1 MIKKQNYLK
10 HAIVLFLLLL
20 LMQPERAWAAYENV
34 EFSSLTNHDGLT
46 NSQVGAIL
54 KDTRGYIWFGTQSG
68 LCRFDGFRM
77 KTFYYSNTDDKSLPN
92 NSVDELQQDYDGNI
106 WVHTSVGYSIYKY
119 DEEQFERKPEEWL
132 KNIHVQGPPYKL
144 LIDKDKNM
152 WIAVYGQGLFFHNA
166 KTKNTYLF
174 KFTKKAQPGCLKEG
188 NISKITEVD
197 GDALITYNDGT
208 ICRVNGQ
215 KQKVLWYNSF
225 LATHKAAGDNGA
237 YTFYDGIGGFW
248 VSVSNANYV
257 YQSKTG
263 KWTDARSYLTNMG
276 IDIPCPT
283 RILMRDIARDKAG
296 NLWVASD
303 HNGLF
308 FVDFKRKICRQY
320 VHSEAKGS
328 IIDNSLQKVY
338 VDDEGAIWVGSYKNG
353 VAYYSPDA
361 QKFTT
366 IPLGDVCT
374 ITQDLNGNLWC
385 GTNDSGIV
393 CYSPLTGQ
401 SWRFSQAETGL
412 ASDIIVSSVT
422 MADGTMYFGTFNGG
436 LAQYKNGR
444 WKSFQAAPGGLANN
458 SVWCLAEDP
467 YHRLIIGTLGSG
479 FQIYNPESGKFTTY
493 NVQNSG
499 ITSDFINSLFLPNKD
514 EILIGHSQNYSI
526 FNFGTRKVTNVNT
539 TKDGQP
545 FPSPSLNYMMKDSRG
560 ILWIASPAGVT
571 MYDEASGQ
579 LESINDLNG
588 TQGTVGCM
596 VLEDKQHNIWLVS
609 EFIVTRVT
617 LTKNN
622 QGKWD
627 ITMISFNS
635 LDGLQSRQFNQRSAC
650 LMRNGAIAIG
660 GQDGINII
668 NPAKILPALK
678 HAHVLFS
685 GFVLFDHPLKAGEEF
700 EGRVPLEKSLDTHLE
715 LDLSYKDKAF
725 TIQFASDQVSIPAR
739 CRFLYRMKGLDDK
752 WMLTPEGRPEATFT
766 NLSSGSYVL
775 EAKVVNADGSVSEE
789 VSTLKIYIHPP
800 FYLSIWAFIVYIILI
815 GVAFYLY
822 RKRML
827 EKQRVKFEL
836 QSKED
841 SIKKTKELNELKLNF
856 FTNVSHEL
864 RTPLTLI
871 ISPLVTMIR
880 DEGDPEKRRKLELIH
895 RNATRLLN
903 LVNQILDFR
912 KFDQNKEKLSLA
924 RMDIVSFVDNIC
936 NSFRI
941 LANNKVNLS
950 FESFTS
956 KLIMTFDADKV
967 GKIVNNLLSNAY
979 KFTPDGGS
987 ITVRLSVA
995 LGVEV
1000 KDHTHDM
1007 LRISVADNGKGISD
1021 EEKKHVFERF
1031 YQVNGTEMQPAGGS
1045 GIGLNLVKKFTE
1057 LHGGQVEVRDNDG
1070 GGSVFIVDLPMDD
1083 GGAAKTNAHL
1093 ESMRVAPVIATVH
1106 KAEDTMEETVE
1117 EGGSSDA
1124 LYGVHRS
1131 SLTAKP
1137 ARKNYVAKVLLVD
1150 DSDDF
1155 REFMRDV
1162 LTDYQVIEA
1171 VNGKDAWQKIIEV
1184 RPDVILSD
1192 VMMPVMDGIE
1202 LCRMVKSNE
1211 ETASIPFVMLTARLA
1226 TDHQVEGLESGAD
1239 DYIIK
1244 PFNIDMLNLRIR
1256 NLLGWARRSAR
1267 RSFLDKNKEE
1277 KKDSSQ
1283 PKERVI
1289 PKGELGD
1296 FEMTASDRKFL
1307 ADVDKYIK
1315 DMMGNPDTSVESMS
1329 AHLCMSRV
1337 QLYKRMVSL
1346 TGTTP
1351 SEYLRAK
1358 RIKRAEELIHSDELN
1373 ISEIAYTVGFNNPRY
1388 FTKYFQEAYGLTPSQ
1403 YKKKLNGE
1411 SI

>member
-1 MIKKQNYLK
+1 MI
-10 HAIVLFLLLL
+10 
-20 LMQPERAWAAYENV
+20 
-34 EFSSLTNHDGLT
+34 
-46 NSQVGAIL
+46 
-54 KDTRGYIWFGTQSG
+54 
-68 LCRFDGFRM
+68 
-77 KTFYYSNTDDKSLPN
+77 
-92 NSVDELQQDYDGNI
+92 
-106 WVHTSVGYSIYKY
+106 
-119 DEEQFERKPEEWL
+119 
-132 KNIHVQGPPYKL
+132 
-144 LIDKDKNM
+144 
-152 WIAVYGQGLFFHNA
+152 
-166 KTKNTYLF
+166 
-174 KFTKKAQPGCLKEG
+174 
-188 NISKITEVD
+188 
-197 GDALITYNDGT
+197 
-208 ICRVNGQ
+208 
-215 KQKVLWYNSF
+215 
-225 LATHKAAGDNGA
+225 
-237 YTFYDGIGGFW
+237 
-248 VSVSNANYV
+248 
-257 YQSKTG
+257 
-263 KWTDARSYLTNMG
+263 
-276 IDIPCPT
+276 
-283 RILMRDIARDKAG
+283 
-296 NLWVASD
+296 
-303 HNGLF
+303 
-308 FVDFKRKICRQY
+308 
-320 VHSEAKGS
+320 
-328 IIDNSLQKVY
+328 
-338 VDDEGAIWVGSYKNG
+338 
-353 VAYYSPDA
+353 
-361 QKFTT
+361 
-366 IPLGDVCT
+366 
-374 ITQDLNGNLWC
+374 
-385 GTNDSGIV
+385 
-393 CYSPLTGQ
+393 
-401 SWRFSQAETGL
+401 
-412 ASDIIVSSVT
+412 
-422 MADGTMYFGTFNGG
+422 
-436 LAQYKNGR
+436 
-444 WKSFQAAPGGLANN
+444 
-458 SVWCLAEDP
+458 
-467 YHRLIIGTLGSG
+467 
-479 FQIYNPESGKFTTY
+479 
-493 NVQNSG
+493 
-499 ITSDFINSLFLPNKD
+499 
-514 EILIGHSQNYSI
+514 
-526 FNFGTRKVTNVNT
+526 
-539 TKDGQP
+539 
-545 FPSPSLNYMMKDSRG
+545 
-560 ILWIASPAGVT
+560 
-571 MYDEASGQ
+571 
-579 LESINDLNG
+579 
-588 TQGTVGCM
+588 
-596 VLEDKQHNIWLVS
+596 
-609 EFIVTRVT
+609 
-617 LTKNN
+617 
-622 QGKWD
+622 
-627 ITMISFNS
+627 
-635 LDGLQSRQFNQRSAC
+635 
-650 LMRNGAIAIG
+650 
-660 GQDGINII
+660 
-668 NPAKILPALK
+668 
-678 HAHVLFS
+678 
-685 GFVLFDHPLKAGEEF
+685 
-700 EGRVPLEKSLDTHLE
+700 
-715 LDLSYKDKAF
+715 
-725 TIQFASDQVSIPAR
+725 
-739 CRFLYRMKGLDDK
+739 
-752 WMLTPEGRPEATFT
+752 
-766 NLSSGSYVL
+766 
-775 EAKVVNADGSVSEE
+775 
-789 VSTLKIYIHPP
+789 
-800 FYLSIWAFIVYIILI
+800 
-815 GVAFYLY
+815 
-822 RKRML
+822 
-827 EKQRVKFEL
+827 EKQRVKYEI
-836 QSKED
+836 QIRED
-841 SIKKTKELNELKLNF
+841 SIKKTREMNELKLNF

-950 FESFTS
+950 FESYTS
-956 KLIMTFDADKV
+956 KLLMTFDADKV

-1106 KAEDTMEETVE
+1106 KAEDTIEETVE

-1131 SLTAKP
+1131 SQTAKP
-1137 ARKNYVAKVLLVD
+1137 TRKNYVAKVLLVD

-1155 REFMRDV
+1155 REFMCDV

-1171 VNGKDAWQKIIEV
+1171 VNGQDAWQKIIEV

-1267 RSFLDKNKEE
+1267 RSILDKDKEG
-1277 KKDSSQ
+1277 KKDPNQ

-1315 DMMGNPDTSVESMS
+1315 DMMSDPDTSVESMS

-1358 RIKRAEELIHSDELN
+1358 RIKRAEELIHNDELN

-1403 YKKKLNGE
+1403 YKKN
-1411 SI
+1411 